1 MTTTR
6 LRLHDGRSIPQFGF
20 GFWQIPDADAP
31 AIVAS
36 AARAGY
42 RLFDGAA
49 IYGNETG
56 LGHGLRDSG
65 VPRDDLFVTT
75 KIWNSAQGF
84 DSTIR
89 AFEESAGRLGLDR
102 LDLVLIHWPCP
113 ARDLYV
119 DTWRALIRL
128 RDEGRISSIGVS
140 NFNAAQIDRLTQET
154 GVTPVLNQ
162 IEINPRLPQT
172 ALQSDMTD
180 RGIVTQSW
188 TPLGEGRSFAAPSVQ
203 EAAARTGLSPAQV
216 ILRWH
221 LQRGLSVI
229 PRSVTPG
236 HILANIA
243 VADGTG
249 LTPAEMEAITALQ
262 TGERC
267 GPDPAHFR

>member
-1 MTTTR
+1 MTR
-6 LRLHDGRSIPQFGF
+6 LPFHDGRSIPQFGF
-20 GFWQIPDADAP
+20 GLWQIPDEDAP
-31 AIVAS
+31 AIVA
-36 AARAGY
+36 AAVRTGY

-56 LGHGLRDSG
+56 LGRGLRDSG
-65 VPRDDLFVTT
+65 IARDELFVTT
-75 KIWNSAQGF
+75 KIWNSRQGF
-84 DSTIR
+84 DSTLA
-89 AFEESAGRLGLDR
+89 AFDESTARLGLDR

-113 ARDLYV
+113 AKDRFV

-140 NFNAAQIDRLTQET
+140 NFDAGQIDRLTRET

-162 IEINPRLPQT
+162 VEINPRLPQT
-172 ALQSDMTD
+172 ALQADMTA

-188 TPLGEGRSFAAPSVQ
+188 TPLGNGASFDAAPVRS
-203 EAAARTGLSPAQV
+203 AAQRTGLTPAQV
-216 ILRWH
+216 ILRWN

-236 HILANIA
+236 HIAANFA
-243 VADGTG
+243 ASTAAPLTEAEVA
-249 LTPAEMEAITALQ
+249 AITALG

-267 GPDPAHFR
+267 GPDPAHFE